1 MHHWANQTICWA
13 VAPENNSCNEADKS
27 LNIGNVLRDE
37 LRCICSKGESHM
49 LTSHPF
55 YLLACP
61 WEPLESGTLQS
72 SLKAFWTLL
81 TQSANA
87 ATGGDLKSHYE
98 QDITTAAG
106 VLAGDHE
113 E

>member
-1 MHHWANQTICWA
+1 MIGWA
-13 VAPENNSCNEADKS
+13 VAPKNNSRNEAERS

-37 LRCICSKGESHM
+37 LRCICSKGSSHM

-61 WEPLESGTLQS
+61 WAPLDSGALQS
-72 SLKAFWTLL
+72 SFKAFWTLL
-81 TQSANA
+81 TQSTNA
-87 ATGGDLKSHYE
+87 ATGGDLKSRYE

-106 VLAGDHE
+106 VLSGDRE